1 MRGAAA
7 SGTAASTACS
17 QRPLAKI
24 RAAPTG
30 RRQAKQCTPGAGRGS
45 PRPWES
51 TAPPADGAV
60 AAADD
65 AMPGAPGASMIL
77 QDAALLL
84 GGAVAGVGL
93 AEGRGLFLKLF
104 TGGSHLKLLVFL

>member
-1 MRGAAA
+1 MRGAAAA
-7 SGTAASTACS
+7 SGTAAATSCS

-51 TAPPADGAV
+51 TAPPADGAA
-60 AAADD
+60 AAADG
-65 AMPGAPGASMIL
+65 AMRARCREARKGTL
-77 QDAALLL
+77 
-84 GGAVAGVGL
+84 
-93 AEGRGLFLKLF
+93 LF
-104 TGGSHLKLLVFL
+104 T

>member
-1 MRGAAA
+1 
-7 SGTAASTACS
+7 
-17 QRPLAKI
+17 
-24 RAAPTG
+24 
-30 RRQAKQCTPGAGRGS
+30 
-45 PRPWES
+45 
-51 TAPPADGAV
+51 
-60 AAADD
+60 
-65 AMPGAPGASMIL
+65 MPGAPGASMIL